1 MAPSSSIGPGAGM
14 NGAGSSTGPGAAAAD
29 NFQSFPAVAPHEA
42 AALISDLGVPTSAED
57 IVHPTPQFVAKVFG
71 VFLET
76 LNGVSLEWIDRQRDA
91 ICGQLE
97 YRVSARSGKR
107 DRAGRRAGVEQLA
120 CSRA

>member
-1 MAPSSSIGPGAGM
+1 
-14 NGAGSSTGPGAAAAD
+14 
-29 NFQSFPAVAPHEA
+29 
-42 AALISDLGVPTSAED
+42 VPTSAED
-57 IVHPTPQFVAKVFG
+57 IAHPTPQFVAKVFG

-97 YRVSARSGKR
+97 YRVSARSGEH

-120 CSRA
+120 CSST